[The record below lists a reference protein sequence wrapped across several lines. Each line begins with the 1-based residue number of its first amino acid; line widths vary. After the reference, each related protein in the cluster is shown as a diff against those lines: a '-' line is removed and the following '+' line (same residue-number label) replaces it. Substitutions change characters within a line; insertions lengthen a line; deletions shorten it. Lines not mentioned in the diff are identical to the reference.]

1 MPTGEQVI
9 VSINKVTA
17 GVMSDDDKKKLEL
30 AKKNIAHAFGQAEFN
45 TMVSSLQ
52 SSADIK
58 ITPKAETAE
67 QAAQ

>member
-1 MPTGEQVI
+1 
-9 VSINKVTA
+9 
-17 GVMSDDDKKKLEL
+17 MSDDDKKKLEL

>member
-17 GVMSDDDKKKLEL
+17 GVMSDDDKKKMEL

-45 TMVSSLQ
+45 AVVSSLQ
-52 SSADIK
+52 SRADIK
-58 ITPKAETAE
+58 ITPKATAE